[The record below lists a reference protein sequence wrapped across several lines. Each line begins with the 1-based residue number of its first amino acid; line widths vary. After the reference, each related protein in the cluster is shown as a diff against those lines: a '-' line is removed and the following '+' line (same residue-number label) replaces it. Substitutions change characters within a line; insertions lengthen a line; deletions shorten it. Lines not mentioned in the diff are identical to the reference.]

1 MFIGGSPGS
10 TAGGIKTTTFG
21 AIALTTVSII
31 KGDRHV
37 VAFNKRIP
45 DNVINRS
52 LAIVTVAMALIIIV
66 SFVLTVTEDAA
77 FLEVLFETTS
87 AFATVG
93 LSRGITGDLSNVG
106 KIIITLTMYVG
117 RVGPLTMAFA
127 FAQKSKHSKLKY
139 PDGNIMVG

>member
-10 TAGGIKTTTFG
+10 TAVGIKTTTFG

-31 KGDRHV
+31 KGDKDI
-37 VAFNKRIP
+37 VAFKKRIP

-52 LAIVTVAMALIIIV
+52 LAIVTVAMALIIFV

-93 LSRGITGDLSNVG
+93 LSRGMTPDLTDVG
-106 KIIITLTMYVG
+106 KIIITLTMYIG

-127 FAQKSKHSKLKY
+127 FAQKSKHT
-139 PDGNIMVG
+139 